1 MGNPT
6 ISTFI
11 RRLAVTGAVLVAVTA
26 LTASHTSADH
36 GLGHNG
42 ETMTLSKSSGIT
54 DGETITVSLSSFL
67 PGASIIVVTCFNFP
81 AAGPADCELS
91 NYGRHT
97 ATAGDDGSATV
108 EYPVMVIAGR
118 CDHENPCFIVAADG
132 MGANANYAGAEITFA
147 GPGEDKATG

>member
-67 PGASIIVVTCFNFP
+67 PGAVVTCFNGVSDTSADHGLGATTQRRDDHDDTCP
-81 AAGPADCELS
+81 RRLPWSTTAGTGPL
-91 NYGRHT
+91 T
-97 ATAGDDGSATV
+97 ATASDPDGPAPLIAAPATV
-108 EYPVMVIAGR
+108 EKRAVPAG
-118 CDHENPCFIVAADG
+118 
-132 MGANANYAGAEITFA
+132 EIIRRR
-147 GPGEDKATG
+147 GRP